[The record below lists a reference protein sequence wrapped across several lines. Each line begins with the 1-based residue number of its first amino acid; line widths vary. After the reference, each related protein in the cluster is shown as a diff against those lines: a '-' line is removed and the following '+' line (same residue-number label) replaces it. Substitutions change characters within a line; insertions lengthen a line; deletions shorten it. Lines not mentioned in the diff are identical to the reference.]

1 MQNEIDSIRQYC
13 KSYIAESA
21 GLPLYRSLNKAGNDI
36 RRIKVRHR
44 KAPDANLD
52 SCFQGVIGQEY
63 PNLLGR
69 TVFTYPRPIA
79 ESENYE
85 SFFIF
90 APDGFR
96 YLYNTV
102 IRDSVAEY
110 SFLFDRLTEH
120 FDEIGEA
127 KSAIMDSIDLGYKQ
141 DDLAVGIACGAE
153 ILIYDISHY
162 YAVRSSLFDYQD
174 LLHLINQ

>member
-13 KSYIAESA
+13 KTYIAESS
-21 GLPLYRSLNKAGNDI
+21 GLPLYRSLTRVGNDI

-44 KAPDANLD
+44 KAPDSNLE
-52 SCFQGVIGQEY
+52 SCFQGAIGQEY

-69 TVFTYPRPIA
+69 TVFAYPTPIA
-79 ESENYE
+79 DSLNYE
-85 SFFIF
+85 SFYVF

-96 YLYNTV
+96 YLYNTA
-102 IRDSVAEY
+102 IRDSLAEY

-127 KSAIMDSIDLGYKQ
+127 KSAIMDSIDLGYTQ
-141 DDLAVGIACGAE
+141 DNLVAGISCGAE
-153 ILIYDISHY
+153 ILLYDISHY

-174 LLHLINQ
+174 LLRLINQ